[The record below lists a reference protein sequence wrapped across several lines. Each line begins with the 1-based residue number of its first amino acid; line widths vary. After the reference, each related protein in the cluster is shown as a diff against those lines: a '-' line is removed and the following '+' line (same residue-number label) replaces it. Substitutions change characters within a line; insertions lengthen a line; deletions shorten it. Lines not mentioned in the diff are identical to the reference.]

1 MKKGNALLLSVFAAS
16 ICFVFGMFLG
26 RNTMGNY
33 TLLPVN
39 RESVVISDDS
49 VKDYRLNINYA
60 SKMQLMELEGIGEV
74 MAQRIIDYREE
85 NGPYQFTEDI
95 MNVDGLG
102 PKKFS
107 AIEPYISVGG

>member
-1 MKKGNALLLSVFAAS
+1 MKKGNTLLLAVCVAC
-16 ICFVFGMFLG
+16 ICFVFGIFFG
-26 RNTMGNY
+26 RNTMRNY

-39 RESVVISDDS
+39 RESVVASDDA
-49 VKDYRLNINYA
+49 VVDYRLNINQA

-85 NGPYQFTEDI
+85 NGPYQVAEDI
-95 MNVDGLG
+95 MNVDGMG